1 MPCLY
6 STLYTSCLFTTHYT
20 LPLHLIHLL
29 PLHHILHLAPS
40 PHFTPCLCTTL
51 YTLPHYHTLHL
62 ASPYNSHLDIR
73 DAILTLEKSI
83 KDVTNKLLRHEA
95 REFQASELA
104 KKVMQTLVIKQDQGE
119 RNMQAVARQLVSME
133 ERILSIEA
141 LIQTVRC
148 EYIEYIDSSTSSFSK
163 FHFN

>member
-1 MPCLY
+1 M
-6 STLYTSCLFTTHYT
+6 
-20 LPLHLIHLL
+20 
-29 PLHHILHLAPS
+29 
-40 PHFTPCLCTTL
+40 
-51 YTLPHYHTLHL
+51 
-62 ASPYNSHLDIR
+62 SHLDIR

-83 KDVTNKLLRHEA
+83 KDVSNKLLRHEA

-141 LIQTVRC
+141 LIQTNHFKPIAVTNPLFIATVAGFLSLTCSNDEDRTRLVRT
-148 EYIEYIDSSTSSFSK
+148 EVPDDSIFPSRK
-163 FHFN
+163 V